1 LTIGGNPGNTDAIT
15 FRGQANGDLNGNGI
29 PDLIDYAL
37 GNGGMTQMTGDTF
50 TYLKRLGADDVTFLI
65 EASTNLINWTD
76 ASALLIEQSRTH
88 QGDGTALIKSKLSP
102 AVSGTRWF
110 FRIRVT
116 LNLLQN

>member
-1 LTIGGNPGNTDAIT
+1 
-15 FRGQANGDLNGNGI
+15 
-29 PDLIDYAL
+29 DYAL
-37 GNGGMTQMTGDTF
+37 GNGGMTQMNGDTF
-50 TYLKRLGADDVTFLI
+50 TYLRRLGADDITFQI
-65 EASTNLINWTD
+65 EASTNLINWND

-88 QGDGTALIKSKLSP
+88 QGNGTALIKSKLSS